1 MNIDINF
8 VRGVLTLFLL
18 LSFIGLCLWA
28 YSRKRESAF
37 NEAANLPF
45 ADEDLGAH
53 SGVHSGI
60 SPANFRK
67 NGEPS

>member
-1 MNIDINF
+1 MNFDINV
-8 VRGVLTLFLL
+8 VRGVLTLLL
-18 LSFIGLCLWA
+18 LVTFIGLCFWA

-45 ADEDLGAH
+45 ADEELNARSGAA
-53 SGVHSGI
+53 
-60 SPANFRK
+60 ANSRK

>member
-1 MNIDINF
+1 MNIDIN
-8 VRGVLTLFLL
+8 VMRGVWTLLVL
-18 LSFIGLCLWA
+18 VSFIGLCLWA

-45 ADEDLGAH
+45 ADEDLNSR
-53 SGVHSGI
+53 SGVA
-60 SPANFRK
+60 ANTSK

>member
-1 MNIDINF
+1 MNIDINV
-8 VRGVLTLFLL
+8 VRGILTLMLL
-18 LSFIGLCLWA
+18 VSFIGLCLWA

-45 ADEDLGAH
+45 ADEDQGTR
-53 SGVHSGI
+53 SGVN
-60 SPANFRK
+60 PANSRK

>member
-1 MNIDINF
+1 MGIDIK
-8 VRGVLTLFLL
+8 VARGVLTRLL
-18 LSFIGLCLWA
+18 LISFIGLCLWA

-45 ADEDLGAH
+45 ADEDQSTRSGAH
-53 SGVHSGI
+53 SGV
-60 SPANFRK
+60 SPANSRK